1 MLNKRISARVKFN
14 DASVKKDTIEWVW
27 IWSLL
32 FFSFINGLTLTLSII
47 SLLLFFR
54 QQEIGAIKIL
64 NIITL
69 RTIINTGVAVDI
81 GIVQNLKWVIIFIC
95 SFYLIASFRKIDN
108 ILRVKLI
115 KILFPISLFALYSGL
130 ASLITST
137 LPTVAV
143 FKLVSYV
150 IVFMGIIIGV
160 FKTSPKINW
169 LEWINKIFMGLFILS
184 LPLLFSPIGF
194 LRNGHS
200 FQGIT
205 NQPNMFGIIL
215 VLFFGIRLT
224 KLQLRSYRSPYFA
237 YAILVAVLY
246 MGILTKSRT
255 SIIIM
260 IVLLVLYLTLIEI
273 NLFKKIMACN
283 FIGLSLI
290 VYLFLDKQILQDIK
304 LFFYKDQDNILS
316 SRINQ
321 IDGLVSNFMRNP
333 WFGSGFAVPVTPF
346 RTFAFNSKYVVEPG
360 NLILSVLSYGGIM
373 GLIFFLIYMFSIFRE
388 ILKNFSQT
396 VFLFLSPIL
405 VSMGEMVF
413 FSSNNIGI
421 WCYTFIAIA
430 MIIANDLPNK
440 VGGK

>member
-1 MLNKRISARVKFN
+1 
-14 DASVKKDTIEWVW
+14 
-27 IWSLL
+27 
-32 FFSFINGLTLTLSII
+32 
-47 SLLLFFR
+47 
-54 QQEIGAIKIL
+54 
-64 NIITL
+64 
-69 RTIINTGVAVDI
+69 
-81 GIVQNLKWVIIFIC
+81 
-95 SFYLIASFRKIDN
+95 
-108 ILRVKLI
+108 
-115 KILFPISLFALYSGL
+115 
-130 ASLITST
+130 
-137 LPTVAV
+137 
-143 FKLVSYV
+143 
-150 IVFMGIIIGV
+150 
-160 FKTSPKINW
+160 
-169 LEWINKIFMGLFILS
+169 
-184 LPLLFSPIGF
+184 
-194 LRNGHS
+194 
-200 FQGIT
+200 
-205 NQPNMFGIIL
+205 
-215 VLFFGIRLT
+215 
-224 KLQLRSYRSPYFA
+224 
-237 YAILVAVLY
+237 
-246 MGILTKSRT
+246 
-255 SIIIM
+255 
-260 IVLLVLYLTLIEI
+260 
-273 NLFKKIMACN
+273 MACN